1 MYALD
6 NSVLVTR
13 TKKNANMNS
22 PTKKKVLIALD
33 YDPTALRVAE
43 AGFDIAKAMDAEI
56 ILLHVIINLV
66 TYSLTYMR
74 MDPLKLDTVQDMKQ
88 ASQDFVEKSKH
99 YLGDNMIQTIVK
111 AGDFAESILHTAND
125 MAVDMIIMGSH
136 STKWLEEVVMGR
148 VTNEVL
154 QQTKIPILIIPTR
167 KQKVKNT
174 LISLESRSD

>member
-1 MYALD
+1 
-6 NSVLVTR
+6 
-13 TKKNANMNS
+13 MNS